1 MNRFTASVLTLA
13 AAQALALPALADNTN
28 TAQPP
33 AASAPAAQTPAKP
46 ELQATSKA
54 AGTDKPA
61 DGKKADVA
69 VTAKGKLDPDAIR
82 HRREAGTIA
91 AKEQQANN
99 GAVSPGPDGSTR
111 FVVAKPRPAPQ
122 NPG

>member
-28 TAQPP
+28 TPQP
-33 AASAPAAQTPAKP
+33 PAAQTPAKP

-54 AGTDKPA
+54 AGAEKPT

-69 VTAKGKLDPDAIR
+69 ATAKGKLDPDAIR